1 MTTPKSS
8 NRTNRESATH
18 DNQTRRKPWRPVRKL
33 DTPEPPPGYTYRW
46 IRESMLGAE
55 DRSNVSRRV
64 REGWELVRGTD
75 LPPEWAETLPTMD
88 NGRHAGVI
96 YNEGLLLAKMPNETI
111 AERKEYYEGK
121 TAEANEALDNTMFGD
136 AQKDSR
142 YVKYDPQRSSQVT
155 FGRR

>member
-1 MTTPKSS
+1 
-8 NRTNRESATH
+8 
-18 DNQTRRKPWRPVRKL
+18 
-33 DTPEPPPGYTYRW
+33 
-46 IRESMLGAE
+46 
-55 DRSNVSRRV
+55 
-64 REGWELVRGTD
+64 
-75 LPPEWAETLPTMD
+75 MD

-121 TAEANEALDNTMFGD
+121 TSEANQALDNTMFGD
-136 AQKDSR
+136 AAKDSR